1 MTSFDVEAL
10 RAKEFPWTRQGGQIF
25 LDNAKTGALP
35 ARAVEALK
43 TWAELRAA
51 PYRLTTYQ
59 DLEVFRKTRELVAKL
74 IGAKVGEIACMP
86 NTSYGINVAS
96 LGLPLESGDVVL
108 TYEGEYPADVY
119 PWMSLA
125 RKGVKLELIPKRDG
139 LQDEARLLEELKRP
153 EVKVVT
159 MSWVSFST
167 GFRADLET
175 IGRACRERGI
185 YFVVDAIQGVGAA
198 SLDVSKLHIDVLACG
213 GQKWLLAPWGSGF
226 VYVREGLIPAL
237 EPVVVGW
244 LAMRSSEDFTRMV
257 DYDFTF
263 YEDARR
269 YQINT
274 LPAPDFAGL
283 NASLEMFFEL
293 GPERVATH
301 IEGIVSE
308 AVTWAEANGDKVRLV
323 TPANPAKR
331 AGVLA
336 IAPRDPVR
344 ASKALSEAKIFHSL
358 REGAI
363 RLSPHCFNTREEMG
377 KALEVLGGT
386 ISESQRGA

>member
-1 MTSFDVEAL
+1 MMSYDVDAL
-10 RAKEFPWTRQGGQIF
+10 RAREFPWTQQGEQIF

-35 ARAVEALK
+35 ARAVETLK
-43 TWAELRAA
+43 AWADLRAA

-59 DLEVFRKTRELVAKL
+59 DLEVFRRSRELVSKL

-96 LGLPLESGDVVL
+96 LGLPLKSGDVVL
-108 TYEGEYPADVY
+108 TYDGEYPADVY

-125 RKGVKLELIPKRDG
+125 KKGVKLELIPKRNG

-167 GFRADLET
+167 GYRADLAT
-175 IGRACRERGI
+175 IGRECRKRGI
-185 YFVVDAIQGVGAA
+185 YLVVDAIQGVGAMT
-198 SLDVSKLHIDVLACG
+198 LDVSKLEIDVLACG
-213 GQKWLLAPWGSGF
+213 GQKWLLAPWGTGF
-226 VYVREGLIPAL
+226 VYVREELTRELDPA
-237 EPVVVGW
+237 VVGW
-244 LAMRSSEDFTRMV
+244 LAMKSSEDFTRMV
-257 DYDFTF
+257 DYDFK
-263 YEDARR
+263 YYDDARR
-269 YQINT
+269 FQINT
-274 LPAPDFAGL
+274 LPAQDFAGL
-283 NASLEMFFEL
+283 NASLEMLLEL
-293 GPERVATH
+293 GPENVERH

-308 AVTWAEANGDKVRLV
+308 AVSWAQANGDEVRLV
-323 TPANPAKR
+323 TPADPARR

-336 IAPRDPVR
+336 IAPRDPVG
-344 ASKALSEAKIFHSL
+344 ASAALNEAKISHSL

-377 KALEVLGGT
+377 RALELLGRST
-386 ISESQRGA
+386 S

>member
-1 MTSFDVEAL
+1 MMSYDVDAL
-10 RAKEFPWTRQGGQIF
+10 RAREFPWAQQGEQIF

-35 ARAVEALK
+35 ARAVETLK
-43 TWAELRAA
+43 AWADLRAA

-59 DLEVFRKTRELVAKL
+59 DLEVFRRSRELVSKL

-96 LGLPLESGDVVL
+96 LGLPLKSGDVVL
-108 TYEGEYPADVY
+108 TYDGEYPADVY

-125 RKGVKLELIPKRDG
+125 KKGVKLELIPKRNG

-167 GFRADLET
+167 GYRADLAT
-175 IGRACRERGI
+175 IGRECRKRGI
-185 YFVVDAIQGVGAA
+185 YLVVDAIQGVGAMT
-198 SLDVSKLHIDVLACG
+198 LDVSKLEIDVLACG
-213 GQKWLLAPWGSGF
+213 GQKWLLAPWGTGF
-226 VYVREGLIPAL
+226 VYVREELTRELDPA
-237 EPVVVGW
+237 VVGW
-244 LAMRSSEDFTRMV
+244 LAMKSSEDFTRMV
-257 DYDFTF
+257 DYDFK
-263 YEDARR
+263 YYDDARR
-269 YQINT
+269 FQINT
-274 LPAPDFAGL
+274 LPAQDFAGL
-283 NASLEMFFEL
+283 NASLEMLLEL
-293 GPERVATH
+293 GPENVERH

-308 AVTWAEANGDKVRLV
+308 AVSWAQANGDEVRLV
-323 TPANPAKR
+323 TPADPARR

-336 IAPRDPVR
+336 IAPRDPVG
-344 ASKALSEAKIFHSL
+344 ASAALNEAKISHSL

-377 KALEVLGGT
+377 RALELLGRST
-386 ISESQRGA
+386 S